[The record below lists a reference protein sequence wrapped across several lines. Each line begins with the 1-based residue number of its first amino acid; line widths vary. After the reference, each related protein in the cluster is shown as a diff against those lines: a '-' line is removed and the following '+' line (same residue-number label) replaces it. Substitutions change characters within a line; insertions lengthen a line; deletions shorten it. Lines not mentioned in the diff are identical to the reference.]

1 MAAKIL
7 NMNEACTQAKDFLNT
22 VFAGARLDLSA
33 AVQDAV
39 SGCLLNIDGTDDS
52 FLLNE
57 GGELLEAVEHLVNQA
72 YGRTLARDER
82 IVCDVKNF
90 RATREAELHAMA
102 QYAAEQV
109 RNSGTAFTFA
119 AMTSNERRV
128 IHLAL
133 ANESD
138 LATESIGEGTSR
150 RLKINPKA
158 PSDQ

>member
-1 MAAKIL
+1 
-7 NMNEACTQAKDFLNT
+7 MNELCTQAKEFLNT
-22 VFAGARLDLSA
+22 IFAGVHLDLS
-33 AVQDAV
+33 VEV
-39 SGCLLNIDGTDDS
+39 RETPHGCLLNLDGTDDS

-57 GGELLEAVEHLVNQA
+57 GGELLEAVEHLVNQI

-109 RNSGTAFTFA
+109 RKNGTSFTFA
-119 AMTSNERRV
+119 AMIPNERRV

-133 ANESD
+133 ANEPD
-138 LATESIGEGTSR
+138 LVTESIGEAASR
-150 RLKINPKA
+150 RLQVSLKT
-158 PSDQ
+158 SSG

>member
-1 MAAKIL
+1 
-7 NMNEACTQAKDFLNT
+7 MNEQCTQAKDFLSAIC
-22 VFAGARLDLSA
+22 AGAHLDLSVELREA
-33 AVQDAV
+33 PN
-39 SGCLLNIDGTDDS
+39 GCLLNLDGADDS

-82 IVCDVKNF
+82 IICDVKNF

-109 RNSGTAFTFA
+109 RKNGTAFTFA
-119 AMTSNERRV
+119 PMIPNERRV

-133 ANESD
+133 ANEPD
-138 LATESIGEGTSR
+138 LLTESIGEAASR
-150 RLKINPKA
+150 RLQVSLKTASK
-158 PSDQ
+158 Q